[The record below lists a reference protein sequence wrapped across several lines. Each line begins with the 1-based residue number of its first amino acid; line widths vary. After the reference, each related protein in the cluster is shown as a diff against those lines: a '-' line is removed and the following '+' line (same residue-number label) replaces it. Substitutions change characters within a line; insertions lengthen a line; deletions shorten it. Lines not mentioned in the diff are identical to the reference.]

1 MHQRTQSTEKK
12 TLWNGRKV
20 FENYIS
26 DKELMYRIY
35 VELLRFNN
43 SKKKK
48 KEVKNEQKT

>member
-1 MHQRTQSTEKK
+1 MHQRTQSTEKN

-26 DKELMYRIY
+26 DKELIYRIY
-35 VELLRFNN
+35 VELLRFKN